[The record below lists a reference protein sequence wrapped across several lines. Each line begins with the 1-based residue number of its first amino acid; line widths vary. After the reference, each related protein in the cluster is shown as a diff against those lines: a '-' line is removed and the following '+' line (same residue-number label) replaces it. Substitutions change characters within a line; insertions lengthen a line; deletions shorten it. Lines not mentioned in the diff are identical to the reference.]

1 MINDLLTPC
10 EDPEGCGIGDWRC
23 FACGKTYC
31 EDHIDGH
38 ECVEMEYGG
47 EG

>member
-1 MINDLLTPC
+1 MINDLLRPC
-10 EDPEGCGIGDWRC
+10 ETPDCGVGDIIC
-23 FACGKTYC
+23 MICGKAYC

-38 ECVEMEYGG
+38 DCVDEEYGG